1 VQDDR
6 PPDLD
11 ETAKALVNTK
21 IIESTDKVS
30 GCATKVPFS
39 AFVGR
44 ALSHHPKRMPNSRQR
59 HHGRQTI
66 RTPHHNTFYV
76 TLRLSCVQE
85 VKLYAAKALADILRV
100 YAPDAPYSSVVLL
113 VRIHAIL
120 HHEIDIRNKRAVEYV
135 HIYTQAFISG
145 AAITVPQSSLHS

>member
-30 GCATKVPFS
+30 GCATKVLFS

-59 HHGRQTI
+59 HQWTANHSYASS
-66 RTPHHNTFYV
+66 NTVYV
-76 TLRLSCVQE
+76 TLGLSCVQE

-113 VRIHAIL
+113 VRIPRHL
-120 HHEIDIRNKRAVEYV
+120 TSRDR
-135 HIYTQAFISG
+135 
-145 AAITVPQSSLHS
+145 

>member
-1 VQDDR
+1 MIGGQAGRGAFADSKCVAPVQDDR

-39 AFVGR
+39 ALVGR

-59 HHGRQTI
+59 HQWTANHSYT
-66 RTPHHNTFYV
+66 
-76 TLRLSCVQE
+76 
-85 VKLYAAKALADILRV
+85 
-100 YAPDAPYSSVVLL
+100 SS
-113 VRIHAIL
+113 
-120 HHEIDIRNKRAVEYV
+120 
-135 HIYTQAFISG
+135 
-145 AAITVPQSSLHS
+145 